1 MANNLFKQSKKEIV
15 KLDEFYSLNN
25 DGFSGVI
32 LLFQEPRKREKE
44 IKINNKKVK
53 TGEIED
59 YIYEERFFYPNVYL
73 SLKKYVEL
81 SQTQP
86 TKTVEEILEVCKKIN
101 ETLEEFKK
109 YKNW

>member
-1 MANNLFKQSKKEIV
+1 MNEVFKKAGKEEIILDDNFKMHHDSFRGIILTFSEMREREKK
-15 KLDEFYSLNN
+15 
-25 DGFSGVI
+25 DGTVEKYI
-32 LLFQEPRKREKE
+32 YTEPRYFP
-44 IKINNKKVK
+44 KV
-53 TGEIED
+53 D
-59 YIYEERFFYPNVYL
+59 QALERF
-73 SLKKYVEL
+73 VEL